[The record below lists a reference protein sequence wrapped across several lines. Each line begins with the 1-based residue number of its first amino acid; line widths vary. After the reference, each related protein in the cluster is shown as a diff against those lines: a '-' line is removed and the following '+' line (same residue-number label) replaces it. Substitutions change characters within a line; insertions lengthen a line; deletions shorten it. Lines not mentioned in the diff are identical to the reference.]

1 MSTQRHE
8 TLYCMYLKIKRGHS
22 WLFTWKKN
30 PLGVTLL
37 LWSHSLLIFFCRK
50 MWKLCHVDY
59 QHQEQQA
66 TEKWERWV
74 TLQQR
79 GDSWCLFSQ
88 CKYLHESDCDLLN
101 SQFLAC
107 ELSVVSALFFV
118 HDDMIWHQF
127 SGTEFHP
134 CKSSHPGPSS
144 CWTTIRNM
152 EPSQLPHTLIT
163 ALVCGAP
170 CSYPITPQ
178 MCPGDAM
185 THSSWLKRQT
195 TFTSCCW
202 SEVLRSAEVEGGN
215 KHKTFSVCF

>member
-1 MSTQRHE
+1 MGTLSRGLSASGTAGYRKVGAMSYFTAA
-8 TLYCMYLKIKRGHS
+8 G
-22 WLFTWKKN
+22 WLMMCVLTMWVFAWIR
-30 PLGVTLL
+30 
-37 LWSHSLLIFFCRK
+37 LWS
-50 MWKLCHVDY
+50 Y
-59 QHQEQQA
+59 
-66 TEKWERWV
+66 
-74 TLQQR
+74 
-79 GDSWCLFSQ
+79 
-88 CKYLHESDCDLLN
+88 LN
-101 SQFLAC
+101 SQFLAG

-144 CWTTIRNM
+144 CWTTSRNM

>member
-1 MSTQRHE
+1 MCVLTMWVFAWIR
-8 TLYCMYLKIKRGHS
+8 
-22 WLFTWKKN
+22 
-30 PLGVTLL
+30 
-37 LWSHSLLIFFCRK
+37 LWS
-50 MWKLCHVDY
+50 Y
-59 QHQEQQA
+59 
-66 TEKWERWV
+66 
-74 TLQQR
+74 
-79 GDSWCLFSQ
+79 
-88 CKYLHESDCDLLN
+88 LN
-101 SQFLAC
+101 SQFLAG

-144 CWTTIRNM
+144 CWTTSRNM

-170 CSYPITPQ
+170 CGYPITPQ

-185 THSSWLKRQT
+185 THLSWLKRQT

-215 KHKTFSVCF
+215 KHILNIYFGGLMNLKSCGAGWGKLKQQRRAFISSDETSIKVSRVNAIQSWLGACRDD